1 MEDGSK
7 RFFFWKNKPA
17 DVKFQSEIGV
27 LADKFFLEHPN
38 VDLSNVLGFFCGEIK
53 TIGRTEVDNSFSFII
68 WFSFYSKPAIFN
80 SVDVKIIKEA
90 SFLRNFGGRTIEI
103 NYQRIYHNDHKI
115 RLASGILLIHLV
127 EGSYRLAH
135 MIGYNT
141 HKVGRL
147 RKRIFSRILRDTI
160 A

>member
-1 MEDGSK
+1 M
-7 RFFFWKNKPA
+7 
-17 DVKFQSEIGV
+17 
-27 LADKFFLEHPN
+27 EHPN
-38 VDLSNVLGFFCGEIK
+38 VDLSNVLGFFSGEIK

-90 SFLRNFGGRTIEI
+90 SFLRNLGERTIEI
-103 NYQRIYHNDHKI
+103 NYQRICHNDHKI
-115 RLASGILLIHLV
+115 RLAYGIHKIYLV